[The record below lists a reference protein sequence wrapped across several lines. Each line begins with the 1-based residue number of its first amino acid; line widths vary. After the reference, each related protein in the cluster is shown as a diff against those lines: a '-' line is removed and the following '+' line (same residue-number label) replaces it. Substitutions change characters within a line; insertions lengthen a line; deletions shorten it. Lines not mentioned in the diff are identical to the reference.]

1 MNEILKDF
9 PRRTAKA
16 LELLMDYDWYDTRF
30 YSRGAD
36 VYAVLDDCGMMR
48 ITVILRDTGAQP
60 WQELNCYDREMT
72 RDGDGYRLTAEYFDE
87 DAGMA
92 KKLELPFRDVEVEL
106 EVFRVESNEW
116 KPWELL
122 AGMAREILF
131 KAEFGEDLLNDREL
145 ELLPLLR
152 ELERLD
158 SHSWWS
164 ERFVG
169 FPELR
174 KRFERFG
181 FRELE
186 KPLAKAE
193 AVFGTKKWPAHMGRI
208 RAKLNRVK
216 YEPLWRE
223 LYRAITESQAEYP
236 CRAECHP
243 DFAAVKKKIESKFHR
258 HGYKGKYPDFY
269 KEGEV
274 CGLRIVESYGQSWL
288 ICNEKRAVS
297 HIHCEGSVYFDELLL
312 SFRCGTELLKG
323 GQEPGDIHRCRFDSK
338 GRTILRTVFYSANK
352 ETNLQQ
358 HLAIAMKRAELRKLS
373 KAEQKIDGDANLLG
387 IALVWL
393 ILGGGFFALTGMA
406 ALAVFGTA
414 ALWATEGLSAAIE
427 MMGELPWGGLTAF
440 AWLGFGGSMALVTI
454 LAKRN

>member
-1 MNEILKDF
+1 MNEILCDF
-9 PRRTAKA
+9 PQRTAKA

-60 WQELNCYDREMT
+60 WQELNCYNREMT
-72 RDGDGYRLTAEYFDE
+72 RDGNGYRLTVEYFDE
-87 DAGMA
+87 DAGME

-122 AGMAREILF
+122 AGMAKHILF
-131 KAEFGEDLLNDREL
+131 KGEFGEDLLNGREL

-152 ELERLD
+152 ELEQLD
-158 SHSWWS
+158 SHNWWS
-164 ERFVG
+164 ERFAG

-174 KRFERFG
+174 VRMERHG

-243 DFAAVKKKIESKFHR
+243 DFVAVKKKMESKLHR

-274 CGLRIVESYGQSWL
+274 RGLRVMESYGQSWL

-312 SFRCGTELLKG
+312 AFRCGTELLKR
-323 GQEPGDIHRCRFDSK
+323 GQKPSDIHRCRFYNG
-338 GRTILRTVFYSANK
+338 GRTLLRTVYYSANK
-352 ETNLQQ
+352 ETDLQQ

-373 KAEQKIDGDANLLG
+373 KAEQKLDGDTNLLG

-406 ALAVFGTA
+406 ALAIFGTA

>member
-16 LELLMDYDWYDTRF
+16 LELLMDYDWYDARF

-72 RDGDGYRLTAEYFDE
+72 RDGDGYRLSAEYFDE

-131 KAEFGEDLLNDREL
+131 KGEFGEDLLNDREL
-145 ELLPLLR
+145 ELLPLLC
-152 ELERLD
+152 ELEQFYRYG
-158 SHSWWS
+158 WGTN
-164 ERFVG
+164 RYAG
-169 FPELR
+169 FTELR
-174 KRFERFG
+174 KRFERYG

-186 KPLAKAE
+186 RPLKNVE
-193 AVFGTKKWPAHMGRI
+193 AVYGTKKWLGRMGQLRGKLS
-208 RAKLNRVK
+208 RAK

-236 CRAECHP
+236 CRAEMHP
-243 DFAAVKKKIESKFHR
+243 DFAAVKKKIESKLHR

-274 CGLRIVESYGQSWL
+274 RGLRVMESYGQSWL

-312 SFRCGTELLKG
+312 SFRCGTELLKR
-323 GQEPGDIHRCRFDSK
+323 GQKPSDIHHCRFDNR
-338 GRTILRTVFYSANK
+338 GRTILRTLYYSANA
-352 ETNLQQ
+352 ETSLEQ
-358 HLAIAMKRAELRKLS
+358 HLTVAMKRAELRKLS
-373 KAEQKIDGDANLLG
+373 KAEQKLDGDANLLG

-427 MMGELPWGGLTAF
+427 MMGALPWGGLTAF

>member
-1 MNEILKDF
+1 MNEILCDF
-9 PRRTAKA
+9 PQRTAKA

-87 DAGMA
+87 DAGME

-131 KAEFGEDLLNDREL
+131 KGEFGEDLLNGREL

-152 ELERLD
+152 ELEQLD

-174 KRFERFG
+174 VRMERHG

-243 DFAAVKKKIESKFHR
+243 DFVAVKKKIESKLHR

-274 CGLRIVESYGQSWL
+274 RGLRVVESYGQSWL

-312 SFRCGTELLKG
+312 SFRCGTELLKR
-323 GQEPGDIHRCRFDSK
+323 GQKPSDIHRCRFYNG
-338 GRTILRTVFYSANK
+338 GRTILRTVYYSANK
-352 ETNLQQ
+352 ETDLQQ

-373 KAEQKIDGDANLLG
+373 KVEQKLDGDTNLLG

-454 LAKRN
+454 LTKRN

>member
-1 MNEILKDF
+1 MNEILRDF
-9 PRRTAKA
+9 PQRTAKA
-16 LELLMDYDWYDTRF
+16 LELLMGYDLHGTRF

-36 VYAVLDDCGMMR
+36 VCAVLDEYGMMR
-48 ITVILRDTGAQP
+48 ITVILKGAGALP
-60 WQELNCYDREMT
+60 CGELTCYDREMS
-72 RDGDGYRLTAEYFDE
+72 RDGDGYRMTAEYFDE
-87 DAGMA
+87 DGEMA
-92 KKLELPFRDVEVEL
+92 KELELPFRDVEVEL

-131 KAEFGEDLLNDREL
+131 KGEFGEDLLNDREL

-152 ELERLD
+152 ELEQLD

-164 ERFVG
+164 EHFVG

-174 KRFERFG
+174 VRMERHG
-181 FRELE
+181 FRELK

-223 LYRAITESQAEYP
+223 LYQAITESQAEYP

-243 DFAAVKKKIESKFHR
+243 DFVAVKKKIESKLHR

-274 CGLRIVESYGQSWL
+274 RGLRVMESYGQSWL

-312 SFRCGTELLKG
+312 SFRCGTELLKR
-323 GQEPGDIHRCRFDSK
+323 GQEPSDIHHCRFGSG
-338 GRTILRTVFYSANK
+338 GRTILRTVYYSANG
-352 ETNLQQ
+352 ETNLEQM
-358 HLAIAMKRAELRKLS
+358 LTIAMKRAELRKLN
-373 KAEQKIDGDANLLG
+373 KVEQKLDGNVNLLA

-406 ALAVFGTA
+406 ALAVIGTA
-414 ALWATEGLSAAIE
+414 ALWATEGWSAAIE
-427 MMGELPWGGLTAF
+427 MMGSLPWGGLTAF
-440 AWLGFGGSMALVTI
+440 SWLGFGGPMALVTI

>member
-9 PRRTAKA
+9 PQRTAKA
-16 LELLMDYDWYDTRF
+16 MELLMDYDWYDTRF

-72 RDGDGYRLTAEYFDE
+72 RDGNGYRLTAEYFDE
-87 DAGMA
+87 DAGME

-122 AGMAREILF
+122 AGMAKHILF
-131 KAEFGEDLLNDREL
+131 KAEFGEDLLNDRER
-145 ELLPLLR
+145 ELLPLLC
-152 ELERLD
+152 ELEQFYRYG
-158 SHSWWS
+158 WGTNCYA
-164 ERFVG
+164 G
-169 FPELR
+169 FTEVR
-174 KRFERFG
+174 KRFERYG

-186 KPLAKAE
+186 RPLKNVE
-193 AVFGTKKWPAHMGRI
+193 AVYGTKKWLGRMGQLRRKLS
-208 RAKLNRVK
+208 RAK

-223 LYRAITESQAEYP
+223 LHQAITESQAEYP
-236 CRAECHP
+236 RRAESDP
-243 DFAAVKKKIESKFHR
+243 GFTALKKRIEWKLHQQ
-258 HGYKGKYPDFY
+258 GYRGKYPDFW

-274 CGLRIVESYGQSWL
+274 RRLRIAESYGQSYFLW
-288 ICNEKRAVS
+288 NEKRAVF
-297 HIHCEGSVYFDELLL
+297 HIHCEESVYFDELCLC
-312 SFRCGTELLKG
+312 FRCGTELLKP
-323 GQEPGDIHRCRFDSK
+323 GQKPSDIHHCRFDNG

-373 KAEQKIDGDANLLG
+373 KAEQKLDGDANLLG

-406 ALAVFGTA
+406 ALAVFATA

>member
-9 PRRTAKA
+9 PQRTAKA

-30 YSRGAD
+30 YRRGAD

-60 WQELNCYDREMT
+60 WQELNCYNREMT
-72 RDGDGYRLTAEYFDE
+72 RDGNGYRLTAEYFDE
-87 DAGMA
+87 DAGVE

-131 KAEFGEDLLNDREL
+131 KGEFGEDLLNVREL

-152 ELERLD
+152 ELEQLD

-174 KRFERFG
+174 VRMERHG

-193 AVFGTKKWPAHMGRI
+193 VVFGTKKWPAHMGRI

-236 CRAECHP
+236 CQAECHP
-243 DFAAVKKKIESKFHR
+243 DFVAVKKKIESKLHR

-274 CGLRIVESYGQSWL
+274 RGLCVLESYGQSWL
-288 ICNEKRAVS
+288 ICNEKRTVS

-312 SFRCGTELLKG
+312 SFRCGTELLKH
-323 GQEPGDIHRCRFDSK
+323 GQKPSDIHHCRFDNR
-338 GRTILRTVFYSANK
+338 GRTILRTVYYSANK
-352 ETNLQQ
+352 ETDLQQ

-373 KAEQKIDGDANLLG
+373 KAEQKLDGDTNLLG

-406 ALAVFGTA
+406 ALAVIGTA

-440 AWLGFGGSMALVTI
+440 AWLGFGGPMALVTI